1 MQKLVFILI
10 VSALAIWVGN
20 KAAKTP
26 IAMNDVILKNIDAL
40 ADGESG
46 TRITCDWSGN
56 LSCPNTGDKVGA
68 VYEGYSLR
76 P

>member
-26 IAMNDVILKNIDAL
+26 IAMNDVILKNMEAL
-40 ADGESG
+40 AEGESG
-46 TRITCDWSGN
+46 VPVTCDWSGEVT
-56 LSCPNTGDKVGA
+56 CPNNGDKVGV
-68 VYEGYSLR
+68 VYQGYSLR

>member
-26 IAMNDVILKNIDAL
+26 IAMNDVILKNMEAL
-40 ADGESG
+40 ADGENG
-46 TRITCDWSGN
+46 TNIACDWSGEVT
-56 LSCPNTGDKVGA
+56 CPNNGVKVGV

>member
-10 VSALAIWVGN
+10 VSALAIVIGN
-20 KAAKTP
+20 KAAKAP
-26 IAMNDVILKNIDAL
+26 IAMNDVILRNTEAL

-46 TRITCDWSGN
+46 VPVTCDWSGEVT
-56 LSCPNTGDKVGA
+56 CPNNGVKVGV